1 MRRRTSIIWEPPIIV
16 FRREA
21 WPGQSTN
28 VNWSF
33 EVGMGEEG
41 CGSCR
46 PEKPR
51 SRVIPLDLDSVDLSI
66 EAVETREAREAESVV
81 FPEST

>member
-1 MRRRTSIIWEPPIIV
+1 
-16 FRREA
+16 
-21 WPGQSTN
+21 
-28 VNWSF
+28 
-33 EVGMGEEG
+33 MGEEG

-66 EAVETREAREAESVV
+66 EAVETKEAREAESVV